1 MGQNRLSAQNQ
12 IAKSLREL
20 IGSREFLE
28 RRRFRSADFT
38 RKCKL
43 TFANVMILL
52 LNFLKGAVQRE
63 LDEFFQILRQTDV
76 AERVVGKSA
85 FCAARKKLKPSA
97 FVELNDHLVQ
107 RWYRRAPV
115 ERWRGLDLR
124 SVDGT
129 TLRPLSG
136 RHHVAS
142 ARHR

>member
-1 MGQNRLSAQNQ
+1 
-12 IAKSLREL
+12 
-20 IGSREFLE
+20 
-28 RRRFRSADFT
+28 
-38 RKCKL
+38 
-43 TFANVMILL
+43 VVILL

-97 FVELNDHLVQ
+97 FVELNDHLVRQ
-107 RWYRRAPV
+107 WYRQAPV

-129 TLRPLSG
+129 TLRLPATDEVTDVFG
-136 RHHVAS
+136 QMEPAQS
-142 ARHR
+142 APMIRSTAWSTTPSSLPITATNAAC